1 MLPSAYNNNNNMQL
15 VQSRDSIVILNEMVH
30 NTRILPLD
38 GRPHSTIPQW
48 SGDSR
53 GRWDGNTLV
62 VDTVNF
68 YQENAFP
75 NSNPKMHL
83 IERFTRIAPTY

>member
-1 MLPSAYNNNNNMQL
+1 
-15 VQSRDSIVILNEMVH
+15 MVH

-48 SGDSR
+48 SDDSR

-68 YQENAFP
+68 Y
-75 NSNPKMHL
+75 
-83 IERFTRIAPTY
+83 